1 MGTVTKAGLEQP
13 IGEAA
18 INRVPRQ
25 MIKQELEQI
34 KEDFDYTG
42 GFCVTISIP
51 KGVELAQ
58 KRLIP
63 NWVLKAAFLF
73 WEPAEL

>member
-13 IGEAA
+13 IGEVA

-25 MIKQELEQI
+25 NDK
-34 KEDFDYTG
+34 TG
-42 GFCVTISIP
+42 IGTNQRGFRLYGRFCVTISIP